1 MLMFSEADVNLALMI
16 VVGARTVG
24 AGDGQTVAV
33 SHPTPESMRN
43 ALQVFSRD
51 MVGRWLAIDL
61 APKDGT
67 SILVGRK
74 GFYPQMA
81 SWPVHIA
88 NPTWPTLFSRDAMPV
103 RRFAKPTH
111 FAWINEP
118 EEST

>member
-1 MLMFSEADVNLALMI
+1 MLMFSDADVNLALMI
-16 VVGARTVG
+16 AVGARTVG

-33 SHPTPESMRN
+33 SQPTPESMRN

-67 SILVGRK
+67 RVLVGRK
-74 GFYPQMA
+74 GFYPMMA
-81 SWPVHIA
+81 SWPKHL
-88 NPTWPTLFSRDAMPV
+88 PTPQWPKLISCGPSPKWELAQ
-103 RRFAKPTH
+103 PTH